1 MLGPY
6 LCLMSFQESLL
17 FKANLHLSKE
27 MLREIPLESSQ
38 LLDVGLEPLELE

>member
-38 LLDVGLEPLELE
+38 LLEVGLEPLESE